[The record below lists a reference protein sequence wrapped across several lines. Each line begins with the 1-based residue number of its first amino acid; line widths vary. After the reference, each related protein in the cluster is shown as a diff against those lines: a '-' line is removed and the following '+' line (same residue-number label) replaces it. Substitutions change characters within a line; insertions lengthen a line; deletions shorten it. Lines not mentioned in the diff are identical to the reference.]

1 VPYIVPSKI
10 GNSTAFQSRMRVHE
24 DPRVPRALSRCQS
37 WRRVRGP
44 VHSFARQEAL
54 GGYQAS
60 GGSTRAKIAF
70 KLSKVDSGKW
80 LGRREFVLAIGYRTA
95 RGQVP
100 RRTRRRA

>member
-1 VPYIVPSKI
+1 
-10 GNSTAFQSRMRVHE
+10 MRVLQHHLE
-24 DPRVPRALSRCQS
+24 QLPAAQRLQYEQ
-37 WRRVRGP
+37 RRVRRAAHP
-44 VHSFARQEAL
+44 IARQEAL